1 MGYFEQEL
9 KWDNS
14 DISPLELVSNLYPNL
29 STKNIRNML
38 ATYGI
43 VGEQAKQSIETLSGG
58 EQSKLKL
65 FILLHQYNNFI
76 ILDEPTNHLD
86 LKAKEAL
93 KKVIVQFNGS
103 VLIVSHEKDFYSSW
117 VDKIINVE
125 AFAKQ

>member
-1 MGYFEQEL
+1 
-9 KWDNS
+9 
-14 DISPLELVSNLYPNL
+14 
-29 STKNIRNML
+29 ML